1 MYKYSK
7 MFKKAKPQFSPNKQ
21 KNVYGYFTIFIVT
34 SCTIKATSIISQVS
48 RDVVFKEISE
58 VISEIIYLP
67 LEHIFSI
74 SLPVK

>member
-1 MYKYSK
+1 M
-7 MFKKAKPQFSPNKQ
+7 KAKPQFSPNKQ
-21 KNVYGYFTIFIVT
+21 KKYMDTWIFSVT
-34 SCTIKATSIISQVS
+34 PCAIKATSLICKVS
-48 RDVVFKEISE
+48 REVVFKEIYE